1 MSKVDKG
8 VEYMWLQDLERVTES
23 EYLPQKRLFSSFF
36 SKRLPKIAE
45 NDDQRK
51 HFPSNEFTPL
61 NFFFFSWVIPVLKIG
76 YKRTIH
82 PNDLFKLNENDKI
95 EKIHN
100 DFLIHWYSI
109 VSKHKNG
116 DKINKIAIV
125 FALFKTFKWR
135 YGRAIFYG
143 VISNSAA
150 ACIPIVS
157 KKLIDFVEKKH
168 YNVEMMSSNKGIGY
182 AFGVALLLYIFA
194 FTMSHSL
201 FNAFVTGGL
210 VRSVLTKSIL
220 TKSFKLSTSSR
231 NKFPQALIASMS
243 TTDLNRIENGFAYH
257 SMLYSFPATTAICI
271 GQLIKNVGPVSL
283 LGCAYFIIA
292 LLINIYSFAF
302 IFKFRIKANK
312 KTDIRIGLIRE
323 IANSLKIIKFFAWED
338 AYFDKINESRNL
350 EVSQLHKMQ
359 TFMSAIIAYGF
370 ITATIASM
378 IVFVSIYGINHGL
391 KSPAN
396 TFASLAVFQ
405 VLSAFIFLIPQIMSH
420 TLNAYV
426 ALKRV
431 QVFLLAEEIDP
442 TSLKPELCVD
452 NENAIELYD
461 CSFSWNKEED
471 SNENSFF
478 KGLKNLSFNIKK
490 GEFVAIVG
498 PIGSGKSSLLYAMSK
513 KLKTINGSIKTTGDL
528 LLNADPWIQN
538 TTFKNNIT
546 FGSKFCKK
554 KYKKIIDVCALNGD
568 LELLSFGD
576 NTEIGERGV
585 TLSGGQKQR
594 LALARTCYKDADI
607 YLFDDVLSAVDAHV
621 GKHIME
627 NCLLKY
633 LDGKTRVLATHQLN
647 FIENA
652 DRVIFLN
659 NDSSYQIGT
668 VDELLKINP
677 DFATFINNNKKKVFT
692 IPETEI
698 EKEFSKDEIEDD
710 IGSIISADSFFDP
723 EDEDITKEI
732 EKNAIKN
739 GRIMAKEQR
748 AINSIGG
755 KIYKQY
761 LKFGGGDKIWPLT
774 FLGVIFSQI
783 INTFCSLFTTIWLSY
798 WSENKF
804 GNKLA
809 GFYIG
814 IYIMFTFTS
823 LISTFIFSVI
833 TFTFSL
839 NASKKLHSAAVKS
852 ILHVPMSFIDTT
864 PIGTIINR
872 FSKDIDVLDNELPL
886 TANFMLNRLFSIFGI
901 LIISIIY
908 LPWFAIATPILIF
921 LFFVIR
927 DIYQTTG
934 REVKRLESL
943 QRSFVV
949 NNFQEA
955 MSGLDTIAMFK
966 MEKMFIFKS
975 DFTTNKQNE
984 ATMTFQGLQ
993 RWSSIWVMLLAVI
1006 MTLIICLMCSCNV
1019 FTIGAAATGVL
1030 INYIIELASA
1040 LRNMLVQTTAI
1051 ENHMNSTER
1060 VSNYA
1065 TELEQEAAYKN
1076 SELFFKTERNN
1087 WPSSGIIKY
1096 ENVCMRY
1103 RPNLP
1108 LVLKNISFEIQN
1120 GEKIGICGKTGC
1132 GKSSTVASLFRI
1144 NELESGSIYID
1155 GVDISKL
1162 GLYDLRSR
1170 ISIIP
1175 QESVLFKAT
1184 IRSNLDPFNNHSDE
1198 ELWDALVNSGAI
1210 DSTEINKVKKQKFT
1224 NHSEQ
1229 IHKFHLYREVE
1240 EDGRN
1245 FSLGERQLLGLSRAV
1260 IKKSK
1265 ILVLDEATSSV
1276 DNVTDYKIQAKIEEN
1291 FGKNTTILTIAH
1303 RLKTIINYD
1312 KILVLDSGEI
1322 VEFDA
1327 PYKLFMKKDSIFR
1340 GLCEKAKINEKDF

>member
-1 MSKVDKG
+1 MSKFDKG
-8 VEYMWLQDLERVTES
+8 VEYMWLQDLERVTAS
-23 EYLPQKRLFSSFF
+23 EYLPQKRLFSFFF
-36 SKRLPKIAE
+36 SNRLPEIAE
-45 NDDQRK
+45 NDDQRTY
-51 HFPSNEFTPL
+51 FPSNEFTPL
-61 NFFFFSWVIPVLKIG
+61 NFFFFNWVIPILKIG
-76 YKRTIH
+76 YKRTIQ
-82 PNDLFKLNENDKI
+82 PTDLFKLNENQKI
-95 EKIHN
+95 ENIHN
-100 DFLIHWYSI
+100 DFLIHWSSI

-116 DKINKIAIV
+116 DKFNNIAIV

-143 VISNSAA
+143 IISNSAA

-168 YNVEMMSSNKGIGY
+168 YNVEMSSNKGIGY

-220 TKSFKLSTSSR
+220 SKSFKLSTCSR
-231 NKFPQALIASMS
+231 KKFPQALIASMS

-271 GQLIKNVGPVSL
+271 TQLIRNVGPISL

-338 AYFDKINESRNL
+338 AYFDKINESRNS
-350 EVSQLHKMQ
+350 EISQLHKMQ

-378 IVFVSIYGINHGL
+378 IVFVAIYGINHGL

-405 VLSAFIFLIPQIMSH
+405 VLSSFIFLIPQIMSH

-442 TSLKPELCVD
+442 TSLKPELCLE
-452 NENAIELYD
+452 NNNAIELYN
-461 CSFSWNKEED
+461 CSFFWNKEEEVKEED
-471 SNENSFF
+471 LVKNSVS

-498 PIGSGKSSLLYAMSK
+498 PIGSGKSSLLYVLSK
-513 KLKTINGSIKTTGDL
+513 KLKIINGSIKTTGNL
-528 LLNADPWIQN
+528 LLNGDPWIQN

-554 KYKKIIDVCALNGD
+554 KYKKIIDVCALNSD

-659 NDSSYQIGT
+659 ND
-668 VDELLKINP
+668 
-677 DFATFINNNKKKVFT
+677 FIFT
-692 IPETEI
+692 IPEAETEN
-698 EKEFSKDEIEDD
+698 EFSKNEIEDD
-710 IGSIISADSFFDP
+710 IGSIISTDSFLDP
-723 EDEDITKEI
+723 EDKDITKKEI
-732 EKNAIKN
+732 EKDEIKN

-761 LKFGGGDKIWPLT
+761 LKFGGGDSIWPLT
-774 FLGVIFSQI
+774 FLGVILSQI
-783 INTFCSLFTTIWLSY
+783 INTFCSLFTTVWLSY

-804 GNKLA
+804 ENKLA

-908 LPWFAIATPILIF
+908 LPWFAIATPILFF

-943 QRSFVV
+943 QKSFVV

-966 MEKMFIFKS
+966 MEEMFIFKN

-1019 FTIGAAATGVL
+1019 FNIGAAATGVL

-1060 VSNYA
+1060 VCNYA
-1065 TELEQEAAYKN
+1065 TELDQEAPYKSSN
-1076 SELFFKTERNN
+1076 FFFKTERKN
-1087 WPSSGIIKY
+1087 WPSSGTIKY

-1108 LVLKNISFEIQN
+1108 LVLKNISFEVQN
-1120 GEKIGICGKTGC
+1120 GEKIGICGRTGC
-1132 GKSSTVASLFRI
+1132 GKSSTVSSLFRI

-1162 GLYDLRSR
+1162 GLYDLRSS

-1184 IRSNLDPFNNHSDE
+1184 IKANLDPFNNHSDE
-1198 ELWDALVNSGAI
+1198 ELWNALVKSGAI
-1210 DSTEINKVKKQKFT
+1210 DSTEIDKVKKQNFT
-1224 NHSEQ
+1224 NNSEQ

-1260 IKKSK
+1260 VKKSR

-1291 FGKNTTILTIAH
+1291 FGKNTTVLTIAH

-1312 KILVLDSGEI
+1312 KILVLDAGKI
-1322 VEFDA
+1322 IEFDS
-1327 PYKLFMKKDSIFR
+1327 PYKLFMQKGSIFR
-1340 GLCEKAKINEKDF
+1340 GLCEKAEINEKEFKKNI